1 MTEIPADP
9 LAAAELAREALAYA
23 TGAQADIAHPTRRQF
38 LAYGELLTRTLSELE
53 SLTVVL
59 AGQVARHGD
68 RNVRGDD
75 AEGIENLQRTVRH
88 LTELAEVLHTG
99 ALHAHGYWSE
109 LGRGTGTAR

>member
-9 LAAAELAREALAYA
+9 LAAAQLAREALGYA
-23 TGAQADIAHPTRRQF
+23 AGAQADLAYPTQSQF
-38 LAYGELLTRTLSELE
+38 LAYGELLTDTLSALE

-68 RNVRGDD
+68 HSVRGDD

>member
-1 MTEIPADP
+1 MTEIPVDP
-9 LAAAELAREALAYA
+9 LAAAELARQALEHALA
-23 TGAQADIAHPTRRQF
+23 AQADIAHPTRRQF

-68 RNVRGDD
+68 HHVRGDD
-75 AEGIENLQRTVRH
+75 AEGIENLRRTVNH

-109 LGRGTGTAR
+109 LGRSTG

>member
-9 LAAAELAREALAYA
+9 LAAAELAREALEQALA
-23 TGAQADIAHPTRRQF
+23 AQADIGHPTGRQF
-38 LAYGELLTRTLSELE
+38 LAYGELLTRTLSDLE

-68 RNVRGDD
+68 HHVRGDD
-75 AEGIENLQRTVRH
+75 SEGVENLRRSVDH

-109 LGRGTGTAR
+109 LTRITE

>member
-9 LAAAELAREALAYA
+9 LAAAELARNALEHALA
-23 TGAQADIAHPTRRQF
+23 TQADLAHPTRRQF
-38 LAYGELLTRTLSELE
+38 LAYGELLTRTLSDLE

-68 RNVRGDD
+68 HHVRGDD
-75 AEGIENLQRTVRH
+75 SEGVENLRRCVDH

-109 LGRGTGTAR
+109 LGRIDE